1 MDRNG
6 IKSQSYTYVTFM
18 VVSLRLTGSTL
29 QTYIRNAALLITC
42 WHACELANVLDAM
55 LMWHLEMWPMLT
67 FMLCILSHHW
77 SQFTPKKKIEWPITI
92 YIYIDNRLH
101 GKRVHPRHQSKQ
113 VRLKAKSSDYQA
125 KEEHDLKWGP
135 ENICCR
141 IRTFVNRRR
150 FKIKEGASRDSKHVQ
165 KPHVGCW
172 FLKVGAKN
180 LHIIVQNTVLCSLKW
195 FLSDGHHTF
204 DNWYIGFE
212 KPTENIIQQKELK

>member
-1 MDRNG
+1 MHVN
-6 IKSQSYTYVTFM
+6 
-18 VVSLRLTGSTL
+18 L
-29 QTYIRNAALLITC
+29 QTYLMRCSCGTLRCDPC
-42 WHACELANVLDAM
+42 WR
-55 LMWHLEMWPMLT
+55 
-67 FMLCILSHHW
+67 LCYVSWAIIEAS
-77 SQFTPKKKIEWPITI
+77 SPRKKKDRVTNYNI

-135 ENICCR
+135 ENICCT

-150 FKIKEGASRDSKHVQ
+150 FKINEGASRDSKHVQ

-204 DNWYIGFE
+204 DNCYIGFE